1 MAGVSKSNAGSRSG
15 RRPGVSGTREAI
27 LEAARRRFAELGYD
41 RTSLRGIAA
50 DAGVDQAL
58 IAHFFGSKMQLFVS
72 VVEVPI
78 PTDAIVA
85 RVLGGDR
92 EDIGERTAR
101 TVATL
106 LGDPDLQGRVMG
118 LLRAATSEPEAARMV
133 RELVTRRIWGP
144 LAESLGVE
152 DADLRVSLVAS
163 QIVGVVMVRHI
174 LEAEPLASLSDDQ
187 LVDLIAPTLQRYLT
201 GPLPGPR

>member
-1 MAGVSKSNAGSRSG
+1 
-15 RRPGVSGTREAI
+15 
-27 LEAARRRFAELGYD
+27 
-41 RTSLRGIAA
+41 
-50 DAGVDQAL
+50 
-58 IAHFFGSKMQLFVS
+58 
-72 VVEVPI
+72 
-78 PTDAIVA
+78 
-85 RVLGGDR
+85 
-92 EDIGERTAR
+92 
-101 TVATL
+101 
-106 LGDPDLQGRVMG
+106 
-118 LLRAATSEPEAARMV
+118 MV